1 MTDPHLSDRASV
13 VRLRAGDEAAFE
25 AFFSDYFP
33 GLFRFALARVGRDE
47 DAAQEVVQAALSRA
61 VTRLST
67 YRGEAALFT
76 WLCTFCR
83 HEIAAHWRRRGGG
96 REAPLVEDLPEVRAA
111 LESLAAGREGGPD
124 DELRRRELARL
135 VQVTL
140 DRVLDPGSRALRT
153 RLDGVDSG
161 RWDAPA
167 AAVKTEYELLGADLA
182 CCSFAWGGT
191 SRSAR
196 SARSGPPHA
205 LTRSREGRLQTRT
218 TSRTIGPGS

>member
-1 MTDPHLSDRASV
+1 MTDPHLSDRALV

-25 AFFSDYFP
+25 AFFSGYFP

-47 DAAQEVVQAALSRA
+47 DAAEEVVQAALSRA

-83 HEIAAHWRRRGGG
+83 YEIAAHWRRRGGG

-124 DELRRRELARL
+124 EELRRRELARL

-140 DRVLDPGSRALRT
+140 DRLPPRYGDALEWKYLLGLSVQEIADRMGTSVKAAESLLTRARGAF
-153 RLDGVDSG
+153 RDGF
-161 RWDAPA
+161 A
-167 AAVKTEYELLGADLA
+167 AAE
-182 CCSFAWGGT
+182 GG
-191 SRSAR
+191 
-196 SARSGPPHA
+196 
-205 LTRSREGRLQTRT
+205 LVRET
-218 TSRTIGPGS
+218 